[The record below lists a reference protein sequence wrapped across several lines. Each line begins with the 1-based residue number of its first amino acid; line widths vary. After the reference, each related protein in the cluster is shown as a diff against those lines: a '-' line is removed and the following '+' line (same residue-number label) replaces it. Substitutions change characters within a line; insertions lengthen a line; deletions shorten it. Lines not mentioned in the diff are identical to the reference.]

1 MSKVEMAL
9 GSEVERV
16 NSPCVNVC
24 RMGAQGW
31 CEGCYRTLDEI
42 GDWSD
47 MSSDQ
52 QRAVRGR
59 IEQRRTQVRSDF

>member
-9 GSEVERV
+9 GSAVERV
-16 NSPCVNVC
+16 KSPCVNVC
-24 RMGAQGW
+24 RMSAQGW

-47 MSSDQ
+47 MSADQ
-52 QRAVRGR
+52 QRAVWGR
-59 IEQRRTQVRSDF
+59 IEQRRTRVQSDF